1 MLNQIP
7 TDFGIPA
14 ESQFQGF
21 GINDQEARSEPN
33 GSPGAPDAGGRGGGP
48 PVHRRARHQQG
59 AKIANATS
67 YGIFVELNVEDY
79 VAAKPMIGYGLRTHT
94 KSLKL

>member
-21 GINDQEARSEPN
+21 GIRLSVPDLNLFMPELGVLIREANTPN
-33 GSPGAPDAGGRGGGP
+33 PENAPLGANI
-48 PVHRRARHQQG
+48 VQG
-59 AKIANATS
+59 VDI
-67 YGIFVELNVEDY
+67 LWD
-79 VAAKPMIGYGLRTHT
+79 
-94 KSLKL
+94 